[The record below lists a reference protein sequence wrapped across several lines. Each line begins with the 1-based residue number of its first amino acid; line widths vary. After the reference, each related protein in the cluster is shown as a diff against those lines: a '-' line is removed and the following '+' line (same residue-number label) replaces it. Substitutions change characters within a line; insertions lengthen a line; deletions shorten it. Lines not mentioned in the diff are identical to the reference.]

1 MFCNTAARDED
12 HHLDSADA
20 IGRCCNRLFL
30 SLHIVNY
37 LLADQ
42 GARKL
47 RCPCMCHCHCL
58 IIVGNDQRS

>member
-1 MFCNTAARDED
+1 MRIIIWILLMQLGDVVIVFSC
-12 HHLDSADA
+12 HLS
-20 IGRCCNRLFL
+20 
-30 SLHIVNY
+30 IVNY